1 MAEEVMPG
9 RWEGEYIDAF
19 GYRSNLEFDL
29 KTEGSS
35 VQGRVQMELR
45 TDDESVTIS
54 GSAEGEVK
62 GGRGTFVIRLEGVDE
77 ELKHEVKVRD
87 AGTHAQQAMFGIA
100 ESTGKSG
107 FGGGVWIAWRFG
119 RGKG

>member
-1 MAEEVMPG
+1 
-9 RWEGEYIDAF
+9 
-19 GYRSNLEFDL
+19 
-29 KTEGSS
+29 
-35 VQGRVQMELR
+35 MELR

-62 GGRGTFVIRLEGVDE
+62 GGRGFLVIRLEGVDE
-77 ELKHEVKVRD
+77 ELKRPRSWSVTP
-87 AGTHAQQAMFGIA
+87 APMPQQAMFGIA